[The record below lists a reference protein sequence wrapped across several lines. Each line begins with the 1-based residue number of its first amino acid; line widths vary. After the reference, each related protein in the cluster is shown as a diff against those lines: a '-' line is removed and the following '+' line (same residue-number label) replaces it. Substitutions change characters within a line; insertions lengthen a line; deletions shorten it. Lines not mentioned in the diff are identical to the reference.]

1 MTHLTIT
8 HIWRGEIAIVAVA
21 FADRLLEEVEAEEVS
36 VVVEEEEEDRQMN

>member
-1 MTHLTIT
+1 M
-8 HIWRGEIAIVAVA
+8 AVA